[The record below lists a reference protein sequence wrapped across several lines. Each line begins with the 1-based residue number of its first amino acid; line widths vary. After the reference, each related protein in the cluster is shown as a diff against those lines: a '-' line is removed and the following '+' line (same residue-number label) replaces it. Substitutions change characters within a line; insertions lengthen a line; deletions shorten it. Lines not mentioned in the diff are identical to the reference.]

1 MLYMPA
7 MAAYCVLNEQFVLHY
22 LSLRNSVSYGPDIL
36 SPSVPDIDFNKTGP
50 EDMFVPG
57 SANHTTSLSSSELN
71 IPRLGIAEINQ
82 AVSPN
87 EPETARAE
95 VRNSEPSLQRSTSS
109 NAVPLPSMLSRRGVS
124 NRRNL
129 HLNLRRS
136 SPPLPHQNS
145 ATPTYS
151 YTAIGHTPTSPP
163 PIIGG
168 SPQPSMFSGQLLHPQ
183 PTSPGVTTAPL
194 LYSYVPSPVSG
205 VPDSSGFFRV
215 IPSGAT
221 AAHHQAVMARG
232 GGVIFIPSGSKRR
245 RESIENEADRIR
257 ILESSRGDPL
267 SVRVASS

>member
-1 MLYMPA
+1 M
-7 MAAYCVLNEQFVLHY
+7 
-22 LSLRNSVSYGPDIL
+22 SYGTDCL

-71 IPRLGIAEINQ
+71 APRLGIAEISQ
-82 AVSPN
+82 VVSSS
-87 EPETARAE
+87 EHETARSE
-95 VRNSEPSLQRSTSS
+95 IRNSEPSLQRSTSS
-109 NAVPLPSMLSRRGVS
+109 NAVPLPSMLSRRGVT
-124 NRRNL
+124 NRRDL

-163 PIIGG
+163 PIVGG
-168 SPQPSMFSGQLLHPQ
+168 SPQPSIFTGQLLHPH
-183 PTSPGVTTAPL
+183 PTSPGVTTGPL
-194 LYSYVPSPVSG
+194 VYSYVPSPVSG

-221 AAHHQAVMARG
+221 AAHQAIMARG
-232 GGVIFIPSGSKRR
+232 AGVIFIPNGSKRR
-245 RESIENEADRIR
+245 RESVENETDRIR
-257 ILESSRGDPL
+257 VLESSRGDPL
-267 SVRVASS
+267 SVRVANS